1 MPQRLLP
8 SSAAAFAPR
17 TTPIVV
23 LGAKVPWLMATLRQL
38 SRPRV
43 CPSSITKQERRLR
56 EIISPENAVWMLCS
70 VISADAS
77 RLRLQTDESPL
88 AEGRLNIPPIHIKAY
103 VVYVDMVWQNEV
115 AFKLTPETIDALVD
129 LHMKL
134 QPADTALDLG
144 ERQAQLDNLQKEFL
158 RAANTFMYRTN
169 AIDLVGLNM
178 DGTGEL
184 PLDRSEVAKAEIL
197 RLYESSMPS
206 PRMAQMLSPV
216 LLSPG
221 VATPWTP
228 EPVYPY
234 RFANSWSTQSA
245 IPTSGTSN
253 HYNPTL
259 GDAMHVDPTR
269 YFSINFA
276 RSQVPIPT
284 PYPESATY
292 LPSQLPMYR

>member
-1 MPQRLLP
+1 MSQRLLP

-43 CPSSITKQERRLR
+43 CPSSFTKQERRLM
-56 EIISPENAVWMLCS
+56 EIMSPENAVWTLCS
-70 VISADAS
+70 VISTDAPG
-77 RLRLQTDESPL
+77 LRQQKDESPL
-88 AEGRLNIPPIHIKAY
+88 AEGRLNIPLIHVKAY
-103 VVYVDMVWQNEV
+103 VVYVEMVWQNEV

-134 QPADTALDLG
+134 QSADTALDLG

-184 PLDRSEVAKAEIL
+184 PFDRSEVAKAEIL
-197 RLYESSMPS
+197 RLYEPSMPS

-216 LLSPG
+216 LPSPG

-228 EPVYPY
+228 EPVYPSG
-234 RFANSWSTQSA
+234 FANSWSTQSA

-269 YFSINFA
+269 YFSMDFA

-284 PYPESATY
+284 PYPESTTY

>member
-1 MPQRLLP
+1 MSQRLLP

-43 CPSSITKQERRLR
+43 CPSSITKQERRLM
-56 EIISPENAVWMLCS
+56 EIMSPENAVWTLCS

-77 RLRLQTDESPL
+77 KLRLQKDGSPL
-88 AEGRLNIPPIHIKAY
+88 VEGPLNIPLIHVKAY
-103 VVYVDMVWQNEV
+103 VVYVDMTWQNEV

-169 AIDLVGLNM
+169 AIDLTRLNM

-184 PLDRSEVAKAEIL
+184 PFDRSEVAKAEIL
-197 RLYESSMPS
+197 RLYEPSMPS
-206 PRMAQMLSPV
+206 PRMAQMLNPV
-216 LLSPG
+216 LPSLG

-228 EPVYPY
+228 DPVYPFG
-234 RFANSWSTQSA
+234 FANPWSTQSA

-259 GDAMHVDPTR
+259 GDTLHVGPTR
-269 YFSINFA
+269 YFSMDFA